1 MEISDFK
8 LFCPQLLIY
17 FILAATLPSMPLEE
31 GGEGVVFNPALNSI
45 FVLKEKKKN
54 WGEGVIFFLNPSSD
68 FSLEGGRFLYQN
80 SYKTLV

>member
-31 GGEGVVFNPALNSI
+31 GGGGGGVVFNPALNSI
-45 FVLKEKKKN
+45 FVLKEK
-54 WGEGVIFFLNPSSD
+54 
-68 FSLEGGRFLYQN
+68 
-80 SYKTLV
+80 